1 LRGGLQVLLKRGRL
15 LSRSCLAIHSGDIKE
30 STMSKRKPKK
40 RIVKKLLKKQ
50 KRSFVP
56 NGKPVD
62 ISLEKKVKLPENFYQ
77 IDEKVR
83 KELGLDEEELI
94 IFL

>member
-1 LRGGLQVLLKRGRL
+1 MSKRNPTKPT
-15 LSRSCLAIHSGDIKE
+15 SRSC
-30 STMSKRKPKK
+30 SKR
-40 RIVKKLLKKQ
+40 
-50 KRSFVP
+50 SSVP

>member
-1 LRGGLQVLLKRGRL
+1 
-15 LSRSCLAIHSGDIKE
+15 
-30 STMSKRKPKK
+30 MSKRKPKK
-40 RIVKKLLKKQ
+40 RIAKKLFKKQ
-50 KRSFVP
+50 KRSLVP

-62 ISLEKKVKLPENFYQ
+62 VSQEKNFKFSNPRHRMATPE
-77 IDEKVR
+77 EW